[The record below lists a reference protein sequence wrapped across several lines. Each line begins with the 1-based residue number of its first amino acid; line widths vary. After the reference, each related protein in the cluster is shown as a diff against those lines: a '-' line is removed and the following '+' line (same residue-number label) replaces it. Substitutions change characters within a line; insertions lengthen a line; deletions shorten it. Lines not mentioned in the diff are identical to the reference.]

1 MNNDWSNSPL
11 GVTLTDFDLLAFIIL
26 VKFQV
31 WITRADRKMLKEK
44 LKELFSF
51 KTQILI
57 AN

>member
-11 GVTLTDFDLLAFIIL
+11 GVTLTDFDLLAFTIL

-44 LKELFSF
+44 IERTFFIQDSN
-51 KTQILI
+51 I
-57 AN
+57 NS